1 MSRCHPLTER
11 PADPDPGIFRSPS
24 ALPPQ
29 LRVTVLAMTFLAC
42 RFLVK
47 LAILPTLMLMFT
59 LRWFVMNPLPKK
71 TKKPNAGGE
80 AAAAADAESDAKRN
94 SGKGDSS

>member
-1 MSRCHPLTER
+1 
-11 PADPDPGIFRSPS
+11 
-24 ALPPQ
+24 
-29 LRVTVLAMTFLAC
+29 VLATLFLVC

-47 LAILPTLMLMFT
+47 LAIIPTLMLMFT

-80 AAAAADAESDAKRN
+80 GVAADDAESDATRN
-94 SGKGDSS
+94 TGKGDSS

>member
-1 MSRCHPLTER
+1 M
-11 PADPDPGIFRSPS
+11 
-24 ALPPQ
+24 PPQ

-71 TKKPNAGGE
+71 TKKPNARGE
-80 AAAAADAESDAKRN
+80 GAAAADAESDAKRN
-94 SGKGDSS
+94 SGEDDSG

>member
-1 MSRCHPLTER
+1 M
-11 PADPDPGIFRSPS
+11 
-24 ALPPQ
+24 PPQ

-47 LAILPTLMLMFT
+47 LILPTLMLMFT

-71 TKKPNAGGE
+71 TKKPNAWGE
-80 AAAAADAESDAKRN
+80 KQPPPTRRATRSETA
-94 SGKGDSS
+94 GKGDSS

>member
-1 MSRCHPLTER
+1 M
-11 PADPDPGIFRSPS
+11 
-24 ALPPQ
+24 PPQ

-80 AAAAADAESDAKRN
+80 AAAADAESDAKRD

>member
-1 MSRCHPLTER
+1 M
-11 PADPDPGIFRSPS
+11 
-24 ALPPQ
+24 PPQ

-59 LRWFVMNPLPKK
+59 LRWFVMNPLPEEDEE
-71 TKKPNAGGE
+71 TERGGE
-80 AAAAADAESDAKRN
+80 AAAADAESDAKRN

>member
-80 AAAAADAESDAKRN
+80 AAAAADAESAAKRN

>member
-1 MSRCHPLTER
+1 
-11 PADPDPGIFRSPS
+11 
-24 ALPPQ
+24 
-29 LRVTVLAMTFLAC
+29 MTFLAC

-80 AAAAADAESDAKRN
+80 AAAAAESDAKRN

>member
-1 MSRCHPLTER
+1 ML
-11 PADPDPGIFRSPS
+11 
-24 ALPPQ
+24 AL
-29 LRVTVLAMTFLAC
+29 TFLAC

-71 TKKPNAGGE
+71 KKTKKPNARGE
-80 AAAAADAESDAKRN
+80 GAAAADAEGDAKRN
-94 SGKGDSS
+94 SGKDDSG

>member
-1 MSRCHPLTER
+1 
-11 PADPDPGIFRSPS
+11 
-24 ALPPQ
+24 
-29 LRVTVLAMTFLAC
+29 MTFLAC

-71 TKKPNAGGE
+71 TKKPNAGEKQPLPTRRATRSETAGR
-80 AAAAADAESDAKRN
+80 ATRVRVAVRRVLVES
-94 SGKGDSS
+94 